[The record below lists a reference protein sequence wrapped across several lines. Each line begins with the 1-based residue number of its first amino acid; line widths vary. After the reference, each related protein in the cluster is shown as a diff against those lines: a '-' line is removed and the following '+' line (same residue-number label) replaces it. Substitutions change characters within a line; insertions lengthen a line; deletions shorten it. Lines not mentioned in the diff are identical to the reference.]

1 MAEIVTIAIPTFKR
15 PRSLARLLD
24 ALANLQTKAQVRV
37 LVADNDVEQHEGQA
51 LCRSLENYR
60 WPLTA
65 IIVPER
71 GIAPVR
77 NALVQAALEDGATDF
92 VAMIDDDEWPA
103 PSWLSEFLHVQAA
116 TGADCLQGSILFTRG
131 ADDGWAAGSDGL
143 SDIRRPTGPIAMLQ
157 GAGNLFVTRACLESM
172 AAPWFDPA
180 FALSGGEDRE
190 FFVRLQ
196 SAGKRFAWADQ
207 AMACAEVPAIR
218 ANLSWVLRRSFS
230 VGNSDMR
237 VLLKHQRGAPML
249 LREIVKIAAALLLSP
264 LAAVILCL
272 VPNRRTAAL
281 RKFCR
286 AAGKLAAI
294 LGAHYNEYSVI
305 HGE

>member
-15 PRSLARLLD
+15 PRSLARLLE
-24 ALANLQTKAQVRV
+24 ALANLQTRAEVRV
-37 LVADNDVEQHEGQA
+37 LVADNDAQQAEGQA
-51 LCRSLENYR
+51 LCRGLKNYR

-77 NALVQAALEDGATDF
+77 NALVEAALADGATGF

-103 PSWLSEFLHVQAA
+103 TGWLDEFLRVQAE
-116 TGADCLQGSILFTRG
+116 TGADCLQGSILFAPG
-131 ADDGWAAGSDGL
+131 ADTGWAAGSDGL

-157 GAGNLFVTRACLESM
+157 GAGNLFITRACLESM
-172 AAPWFDPA
+172 TAPWFDPA

-196 SAGKRFAWADQ
+196 GLGKRFAWADQ
-207 AMACAEVPAIR
+207 ALAHAEIPAIR
-218 ANLSWVLRRSFS
+218 ASLGWVLRRSFS

-237 VLLKHQRGAPML
+237 VLLKHRPGAATL
-249 LREIVKIAAALLLSP
+249 LRETAKIGGALLLSP
-264 LAAVILCL
+264 LAAAILCL

>member
-1 MAEIVTIAIPTFKR
+1 MAETVTVAIPSFKR
-15 PRSLARLLD
+15 PRSLARLLE
-24 ALANLQTKAQVRV
+24 ALTNLQTDAHVRV
-37 LVADNDVEQHEGQA
+37 LVADNDADKHEGHDF
-51 LCRSLENYR
+51 CRSLENYR
-60 WPLTA
+60 WPLTS

-71 GIAPVR
+71 GIAPAR
-77 NALVQAALEDGATDF
+77 NALVQAALADGATGF

-103 PSWLSEFLHVQAA
+103 PGWLAEFLRVQAA
-116 TGADCLQGSILFTRG
+116 TGADCLQGSILFARAAG
-131 ADDGWAAGSDGL
+131 DAWAEGSDGL
-143 SDIRRPTGPIAMLQ
+143 SDIRRPTGPIALLQ
-157 GAGNLFVTRACLESM
+157 GAGNLFMTRACLESM

-207 AMACAEVPAIR
+207 ALAYGEVPAIR
-218 ANLSWVLRRSFS
+218 ASLSWVLRRAFS

-237 VLLKHQRGAPML
+237 VLLKHRPGAGTL
-249 LREIVKIAAALLLSP
+249 LRETAKIAGALLLSP
-264 LAAVILCL
+264 PAAAILFL